1 MSEPAKKVAQQAE
14 ARLDRIAKSARE
26 QFNKITE
33 SRFTDRIKDG
43 RFADQVDHGVD
54 QGGPTCGAT
63 SSAKGAVDR
72 PPDGRCADV
81 RAGFHGGTRPV
92 RVPGMRAGQPMRRFS
107 RTRPPSHQS
116 R

>member
-43 RFADQVDHGVD
+43 RFADQVDHGVG
-54 QGGPTCGAT
+54 QG
-63 SSAKGAVDR
+63 R
-72 PPDGRCADV
+72 ADV
-81 RAGFHGGTRPV
+81 RRDRQREGRGGS
-92 RVPGMRAGQPMRRFS
+92 AA
-107 RTRPPSHQS
+107 
-116 R
+116 